1 MIKAVIFDIDGTL
14 VDSVDLHAQAWQE
27 ALRKY
32 GHDVGFE
39 EVRQQIGKGGDQLIP
54 VFLSPEQQKQYG
66 EQLEQDR
73 SEIWKSK
80 YMQSVQPF
88 PRVRELVQRILDD
101 GKQVALASSAKAD
114 ELEFYKRRARIDDLV
129 KKETSSDDAQRSKP
143 YHDIF
148 QAAMA
153 KLQGVSASE
162 AVVIGDSPYDAE
174 AAGKIAIRSIG
185 VLSGGFPEEQ
195 LRSAGY
201 IAIYKDCADLLAN
214 YAQSPL
220 KNVAGA

>member
-1 MIKAVIFDIDGTL
+1 
-14 VDSVDLHAQAWQE
+14 
-27 ALRKY
+27 
-32 GHDVGFE
+32 
-39 EVRQQIGKGGDQLIP
+39 
-54 VFLSPEQQKQYG
+54 
-66 EQLEQDR
+66 
-73 SEIWKSK
+73 
-80 YMQSVQPF
+80 
-88 PRVRELVQRILDD
+88 
-101 GKQVALASSAKAD
+101 
-114 ELEFYKRRARIDDLV
+114 
-129 KKETSSDDAQRSKP
+129 
-143 YHDIF
+143 
-148 QAAMA
+148 
-153 KLQGVSASE
+153 VSASE